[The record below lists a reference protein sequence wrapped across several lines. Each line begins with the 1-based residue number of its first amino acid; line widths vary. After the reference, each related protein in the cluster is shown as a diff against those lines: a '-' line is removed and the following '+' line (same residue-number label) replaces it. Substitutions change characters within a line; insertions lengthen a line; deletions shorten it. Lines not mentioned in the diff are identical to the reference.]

1 MLSRR
6 VQPSSRTPAV
16 NRWPLY
22 PAAATGFLT
31 LIALLVLLSTWG
43 VVLSAR
49 AASSRITLRFSEYPR
64 PYENE
69 MLAELIP
76 LFEKQNPDI
85 KIVYEPIT
93 DPIKMTTSMVGG
105 TAPDIVCW
113 WSPDLHFW
121 AKQGLLL
128 DLNPYIQKGLFAD
141 DIADMALGQVRGFQV
156 NGVQYA
162 LPQYLGTVALYYNQD
177 AVERAGVVEPSNDMD
192 WDDFLMLARK
202 LTVRQGNSVKQWGFY
217 LFHEIDRVAYW
228 VRQNGGEMMSPTDD
242 TLCLLDQPA
251 AIKAIQYWADF
262 IHRWKVSPTSAQI
275 SGTTLR
281 DAFAGE
287 LAATAA
293 DGSWSLAFM
302 LPNTRFKLGIAH
314 LPKGPVARST
324 LANLDGYAIY
334 AGSPHK
340 EAAVRFLKFLVSPEA
355 NRLRAR
361 YQGLQP
367 ARRSVAREWVELLL
381 KQYPN
386 ARTAG
391 SQILIF
397 ALAAEYAAPEPM
409 FYNPNTAKTMLNQAL
424 YRIFQ
429 QGEPAEKVL
438 KEVVPALNQ
447 KLRTEKQAAGK
458 ARR

>member
-1 MLSRR
+1 MNHRLRQ
-6 VQPSSRTPAV
+6 VGTA
-16 NRWPLY
+16 LGY
-22 PAAATGFLT
+22 PALVTSLLFVSAWGLT
-31 LIALLVLLSTWG
+31 SPVQ
-43 VVLSAR
+43 
-49 AASSRITLRFSEYPR
+49 AASSRITLRFAEYPR
-64 PYENE
+64 PFENE

-85 KIVYEPIT
+85 KIVYEPII
-93 DPIKMTTSMVGG
+93 DPVKMTTSMVGG

-128 DLNPYIQKGLFAD
+128 DLNPYIQKGIFAD
-141 DIADMALGQVRGFQV
+141 DIKDMAPGQVRGFQV
-156 NGVQYA
+156 DGIQYA
-162 LPQYLGTVALYYNQD
+162 LPQYLGTVAMYYNQD
-177 AVERAGVVEPSNDMD
+177 AVERAGALEPSDDMD
-192 WDDFLMLARK
+192 WDDFRTLAQK
-202 LTVRQGNSVKQWGFY
+202 LTVKQGDKVKQWGFY
-217 LFHEIDRVAYW
+217 IFYEIDRVAYW
-228 VRQNGGEMMSPTDD
+228 VRQNGGEVMPANDD
-242 TLCLLDQPA
+242 TVALLDQPA
-251 AIKAIQYWADF
+251 AINAIQYWADF

-275 SGTTLR
+275 AGQNLR
-281 DAFAGE
+281 DAFAAE

-302 LPNTRFKLGIAH
+302 LPNTKFELGIAH

-334 AGSPHK
+334 AGSPNK
-340 EAAVRFLKFLVSPEA
+340 DAAVRFLKFLVSPQA

-367 ARRSVAREWVELLL
+367 ARGSVAREWVELLL

-397 ALAAEYAAPEPM
+397 ALAAQYAAPEPM
-409 FYNPNTAKTMLNQAL
+409 FYNPNTAKTMLNQAF

-447 KLRTEKQAAGK
+447 KLHSEKQAATKGSK
-458 ARR
+458 